1 MSRESIWDQRIKL
14 LIWQTVMIVRF
25 IKTDYMDVN
34 AKSIINLISGT
45 FRHGDVV
52 QCVCNG
58 PDEEEALA
66 AMKRILSE
74 NLEE

>member
-14 LIWQTVMIVRF
+14 LIWQTVMIV
-25 IKTDYMDVN
+25 KTDYMDVN